1 MGGICEERCSAGP
14 HTNKER
20 LDAKNESNFNFSDP
34 AIGEFRI
41 LRGEIRSKSKM
52 MALDVKRADFGP
64 FKNLLGRVP
73 RDKALKGRVA
83 HKCWLISRIP
93 SLQERSI
100 PTCRKSSKNGRKAAR
115 KKNKNKQKYAED
127 GSMDTR
133 PGRKREALCKHTDD
147 S

>member
-20 LDAKNESNFNFSDP
+20 LDAKDESNFDCSDP
-34 AIGEFRI
+34 VIGEFRI

-52 MALDVKRADFGP
+52 MTLDVKRVDLGP

-73 RDKALKGRVA
+73 WDKALKGRVA

-100 PTCRKSSKNGRKAAR
+100 PTCSKSSKNGRKATRTNKR
-115 KKNKNKQKYAED
+115 KYTED

-133 PGRKREALCKHTDD
+133 PGRKREALCKHTDY